1 MPYTDI
7 VTALALLQ
15 FIWFGILVA
24 KARDKYG
31 VKAPAVTGN
40 EIFERHF
47 RVQQNTLELLIAFI
61 PGLYLFSHY
70 FNPLWAAGLGVVY
83 LIGRQLYATSYVKD
97 PSSRGA
103 GYGLSAM
110 PTLIL
115 ILGGLV
121 GAGMRLAGH

>member
-1 MPYTDI
+1 MAYIDI

-15 FIWFGILVA
+15 FVYFGFQVGG
-24 KARDKYG
+24 ARTKYQ

-47 RVQQNTLELLIAFI
+47 RVQQNTLELLILFV

-70 FNPLWAAGLGVVY
+70 FNPLWGAALGVVY
-83 LIGRQLYATSYVKD
+83 LIGRQIYAASYVKD
-97 PSSRGA
+97 PSSRSA
-103 GYGLSAM
+103 GYGLSAL

-115 ILGGLV
+115 ILG
-121 GAGMRLAGH
+121 

>member
-15 FIWFGILVA
+15 FVWFAMLVGQ
-24 KARDKYG
+24 ARGKYG
-31 VKAPAVTGN
+31 IRAPAVTGN

-47 RVQQNTLELLIAFI
+47 RVQQNTLELLILFV
-61 PGLYLFSHY
+61 PGIYLFSHY
-70 FNPLWAAGLGVVY
+70 FNPLWAAALGVLY
-83 LIGRQLYATSYVKD
+83 LLGRQLYATSYVKD
-97 PSSRGA
+97 PSSRSA
-103 GYGLSAM
+103 GYGLSAL

-115 ILGGLV
+115 VLGGLV